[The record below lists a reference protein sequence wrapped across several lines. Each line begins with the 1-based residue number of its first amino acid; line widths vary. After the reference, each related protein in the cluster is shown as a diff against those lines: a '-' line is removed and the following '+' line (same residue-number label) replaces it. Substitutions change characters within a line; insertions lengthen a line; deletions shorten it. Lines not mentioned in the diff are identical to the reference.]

1 MHNVFG
7 IRESHVYIMKVIGKG
22 TENVETGIGSS
33 SGHVCSSVGYLSTDT
48 LSASKLPYLRN
59 TY

>member
-7 IRESHVYIMKVIGKG
+7 IRESHVYIMKVIRRGM
-22 TENVETGIGSS
+22 ENVETGIGSS
-33 SGHVCSSVGYLSTDT
+33 SGHVCISVVYLSTDT
-48 LSASKLPYLRN
+48 LFASKLPYRRN